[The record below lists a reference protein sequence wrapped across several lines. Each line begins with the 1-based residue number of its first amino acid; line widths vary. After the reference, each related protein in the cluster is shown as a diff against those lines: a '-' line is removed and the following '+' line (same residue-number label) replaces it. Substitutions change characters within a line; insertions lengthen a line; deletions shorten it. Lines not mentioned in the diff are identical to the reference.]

1 LPMQAQAQTVR
12 PDKPSIVIAK
22 DGTIYLNEQPVKLDH
37 LAEEINRTFPKA
49 SAVYVR
55 GDSRVTWGEVSQVM
69 AALNSAKIPM
79 RVVSK

>member
-1 LPMQAQAQTVR
+1 MQAQTVR
-12 PDKPSIVIAK
+12 ADMPIVAIAK

-55 GDSRVTWGEVSQVM
+55 GDRRVTWGEVSQVM
-69 AALNSAKIPM
+69 AALNSAKLPT
-79 RVVSK
+79 RVVAK

>member
-1 LPMQAQAQTVR
+1 MP
-12 PDKPSIVIAK
+12 IVAIAK

-55 GDSRVTWGEVSQVM
+55 GDRRVTWGEVSQVM
-69 AALNSAKIPM
+69 AALNSAKIPT
-79 RVVSK
+79 RVVAK

>member
-1 LPMQAQAQTVR
+1 MQAQAQTQTVTA
-12 PDKPSIVIAK
+12 DKPSIAIAK
-22 DGTIYLNEQPVKLDH
+22 DGTIYLNEHPIKLDR
-37 LAEEINRTFPKA
+37 LAEEIHRSFPKA

-55 GDSRVTWGEVSQVM
+55 GDMRATWGEVSQVM